1 MNILLTHGLEFN
13 MKAVGEHIGHLL
25 LPVAGPEVYSQTP
38 PKQRAAKTIIEIREL
53 QNLLFELTRLART
66 LKEAGVK
73 KESLDRIAQTAMT
86 DAALVFNPV
95 AVGYEDA
102 LELLKRA
109 YE

>member
-1 MNILLTHGLEFN
+1 
-13 MKAVGEHIGHLL
+13 MKAVGEHIGQLL

-38 PKQRAAKTIIEIREL
+38 PKERAAKTITEIRKL
-53 QNLLFELTRLART
+53 QDILFELTRLART
-66 LKEAGVK
+66 LKDAGVK
-73 KESLDRIAQTAMT
+73 KESLTQIAQTAMT

-95 AVGYEDA
+95 TVAYEDA